1 MVRIYFFAKIK
12 EELSLD
18 FFDLDIETPCSVSEI
33 RNSLISE
40 FNRHKDLFSTDYSI
54 CAVNQEL
61 SDEKKCIESNDE
73 VAFFP
78 PVTGG

>member
-18 FFDLDIETPCSVSEI
+18 FFDLDIETPCTVSDV
-33 RNSLISE
+33 RNSLVSE
-40 FNRHKDLFSTDYSI
+40 FNSHQDLFRIEYSI

-61 SDEKKCIESNDE
+61 SDEEKCVESNDE

>member
-1 MVRIYFFAKIK
+1 MIRIYFFAKIK

-18 FFDLDIETPCSVSEI
+18 FFDLVIQTPCTVSDI

-40 FNRHKDLFSTDYSI
+40 FSSHKDLFSTDYSI

-61 SDEKKCIESNDE
+61 SDEKKCVESNDE

>member
-1 MVRIYFFAKIK
+1 MIRICFFSKIK

-18 FFDLDIETPCSVSEI
+18 FFDLDIKTPCTVSEI

-40 FNRHKDLFSTDYSI
+40 FNDHKDLFSIDYSI

-61 SDEKKCIESNDE
+61 SDEKKCVESNDE